1 MRAIVIADDDELVGR
16 LDVENIDLLIS
27 LGDLWAVTLKR
38 VYIKYRPRKVFAVR
52 GNHDLDTP
60 FPAFVTHLH
69 DAVESYGGLTF
80 GGFDGCWR
88 YKPRGLYLYDQAEVS
103 ELFSTFPRVDVFV
116 AHNSP
121 RGFHERG
128 GDVHQGFDGFR
139 DYIERVQPQYFFHGH
154 QHLNQTT
161 RIGKTELIG
170 VFGEM
175 LIELTLP
182 PTEKSGFNSLHP

>member
-1 MRAIVIADDDELVGR
+1 MRAVVIADDDEMVGQ
-16 LDVENIDLLIS
+16 LDVESVDLLLC
-27 LGDLWAVTLKR
+27 LGDLWAATLEKA
-38 VYIKYRPRKVFAVR
+38 YIKYRPRKVFAVR
-52 GNHDLDTP
+52 GNHDPDTP

-69 DAVESYGGLTF
+69 ETMKSYDDLTF

-103 ELFSTFPRVDVFV
+103 DSLGSFPRVDVFI

-128 GDVHQGFDGFR
+128 GDVHQGFNGFR
-139 DYIERVQPQYFFHGH
+139 DYIERVQPRYFFHGH
-154 QHLNQTT
+154 QHTNQTT

-170 VFGEM
+170 VFGEL
-175 LIELTLP
+175 LIDLNP
-182 PTEKSGFNSLHP
+182 PRLREAGV